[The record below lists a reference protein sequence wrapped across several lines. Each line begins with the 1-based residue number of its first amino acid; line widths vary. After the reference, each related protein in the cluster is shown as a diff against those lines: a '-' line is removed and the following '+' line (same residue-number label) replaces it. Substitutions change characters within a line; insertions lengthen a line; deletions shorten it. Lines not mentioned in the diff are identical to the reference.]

1 MHNKKFLKAGVLT
14 LVLLLAF
21 IAAWEWYWRSQG
33 FPVAYNDDNAL
44 WAKKR
49 SEVYGPSASSTVFIG
64 ASRIKFDL
72 DIPMWESIT
81 GEKAI
86 QLAMVGTSPR
96 PLLQDLADDEKFKG
110 KVIIDVIESLFF
122 MRNRGR
128 SEKSAH
134 EGINYYK
141 KQTPSQRA
149 SGVIDRRLESAFVFL
164 EENAFGLNSLLN
176 DIQVPNRKGVFSF
189 PRFPKEFEMM
199 TRDRQAFMTEKF
211 LNDTALQNW
220 QTRNWTILG
229 ALDKTPPI
237 KGDSL
242 IAIFKELKTAI
253 DKIRARGGKVMFV
266 RPPSSGGYLE
276 TENLVYPRQA
286 YWDAM
291 LAYTQ
296 TGGIHFTDY
305 PETSNFICPEWSH
318 LSSPDVLIYTKE
330 LIKELNQKG
339 WFSKPITV
347 N

>member
-1 MHNKKFLKAGVLT
+1 MQNKKFLKAAVLT
-14 LVLLLAF
+14 LVLMLTL
-21 IAAWEWYWRSQG
+21 IASWEWYWRSQG
-33 FPVAYNDDNAL
+33 FPVAYNDDDAL

-49 SEVYGPSASSTVFIG
+49 SEVYGPSPSSTIFIG
-64 ASRIKFDL
+64 SSRIKFDL
-72 DIPMWESIT
+72 DIPAWESIT

-86 QLAMVGTSPR
+86 QLSMVGTSPR

-110 KVIIDVIESLFF
+110 KLIIDVTEPLFF

-128 SEKSAH
+128 AEKSAH

-149 SGVIDRRLESAFVFL
+149 SSVLDRGLESAFVFL

-199 TRDRQAFMTEKF
+199 TKDRQAFMTEKF
-211 LNDTALQNW
+211 LRDTALQNR
-220 QTRNWTILG
+220 QTRNWAILG
-229 ALDKTPPI
+229 ALDKTPAM

-242 IAIFKELKTAI
+242 VAVFKELKSAI
-253 DKIRARGGKVMFV
+253 DKIKARGGKVLFV
-266 RPPSSGGYLE
+266 RTPSSGGYIE
-276 TENLVYPRQA
+276 TENIVYPRQA

-291 LAYTQ
+291 LDYTQ
-296 TGGIHFTDY
+296 TEGIHFTDY

-318 LSSPDVLIYTKE
+318 LSSRDVLIYTKE
-330 LIKELNQKG
+330 LIKELNQKS
-339 WFSKPITV
+339 WFSKPIAV